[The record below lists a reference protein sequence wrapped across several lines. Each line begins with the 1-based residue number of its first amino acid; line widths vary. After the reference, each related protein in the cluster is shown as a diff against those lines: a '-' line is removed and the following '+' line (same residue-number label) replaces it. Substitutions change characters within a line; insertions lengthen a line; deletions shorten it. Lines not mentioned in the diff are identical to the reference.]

1 MVDFVQRISD
11 DDSRVVLRG
20 SLAARWKDCA
30 IMSAIELLAFRQKLL
45 FQSSKVLACRH
56 AKKSDDLSDD
66 CYDDDDNNESDE

>member
-11 DDSRVVLRG
+11 DYSRAVLRG
-20 SLAARWKDCA
+20 SLGAKWKDCTM
-30 IMSAIELLAFRQKLL
+30 MSAIELLAFRQKFL

-66 CYDDDDNNESDE
+66 CYDDDNNESDE

>member
-1 MVDFVQRISD
+1 MVGFVQRISD

-20 SLAARWKDCA
+20 SLAAKWKYCA
-30 IMSAIELLAFRQKLL
+30 IMSAIELLACRQKLL

-66 CYDDDDNNESDE
+66 CYDDDNNESDE